1 MRVSSGFRFLG
12 FAIFTCALVG
22 TSIAFT
28 SHIRRDN
35 RLGTQSAEYYQK
47 GFRLLETNYESKSW
61 KALIN
66 RGYVP
71 YHRLTESDFTVNDQ
85 VDSPSIVYTKGF
97 IKYECDGK
105 YEYVNRDTV
114 RAVLTY
120 YKVYSGLD
128 RSQSWRRSMMTNP
141 SAYLE
146 HEQGHLDIGEISAR
160 TLAAEIA
167 QTKPEGLGHT
177 KEEAKQALETKLA
190 AIFKQVMTQ
199 GELAQ
204 DNYDRVTR
212 AGMDMSAQATATKSI
227 QERLTRVDAR
237 ATWIAPTQSTTSQG
251 LVQ

>member
-1 MRVSSGFRFLG
+1 M
-12 FAIFTCALVG
+12 
-22 TSIAFT
+22 
-28 SHIRRDN
+28 
-35 RLGTQSAEYYQK
+35 
-47 GFRLLETNYESKSW
+47 ETNYESKSW
-61 KALIN
+61 KSLIN
-66 RGYVP
+66 RGYIP
-71 YHRLTESDFTVNDQ
+71 YHRLTESDFTVNDH
-85 VDSPSIVYTKGF
+85 VESPSIVYTKGF

-105 YEYVNRDTV
+105 YEYINRDSV

-128 RSQSWRRSMMTNP
+128 RSQSWRRSSMTEP

-167 QTKPEGLGHT
+167 QSKPEGLGHT

-190 AIFKQVMTQ
+190 TIFKQVMAQ
-199 GELAQ
+199 GDLAQ

-212 AGMDMSAQATATKSI
+212 AGMDPTSQATATKSI
-227 QERLTRVDAR
+227 QERLARVEAR
-237 ATWIAPTQSTTSQG
+237 ATWIAPTQSTQPNG